1 MLTQIII
8 TSMAAVFSLPQLPY
22 ESNALEPVISK
33 ETIDYHY
40 GKHLQAYVNTLNT
53 LVKGTEYEKKNLEEI
68 VRHAPA
74 GPLFNNAGQVLN
86 HTLYFEQF
94 RPVGPSGLHSEAL
107 TNSRR
112 KWRQPPPVYS
122 VRVGRGW
129 RKTKR
134 ANWLSYNVLTAAIL

>member
-8 TSMAAVFSLPQLPY
+8 TSMTAVFSLPQLPY
-22 ESNALEPVISK
+22 ETNALEPVISK

-53 LVKGTEYEKKNLEEI
+53 LVKDTEYEKMNLEEI

-86 HTLYFEQF
+86 
-94 RPVGPSGLHSEAL
+94 LHCIL
-107 TNSRR
+107 NS
-112 KWRQPPPVYS
+112 S
-122 VRVGRGW
+122 VRWGLEARQC
-129 RKTKR
+129 RK
-134 ANWLSYNVLTAAIL
+134 AS